1 MAVKKSANARK
12 TNTTAKKTP
21 AKKAAVKKTGAKK
34 APAKKAPAKKA
45 AEKKAP
51 AKKTAAKKETAKKAD
66 AKKPVAKKPAA
77 KKIPAKKTA
86 PKKSSK
92 FVSSPEQI
100 DVPYLESSASF
111 LSGND
116 CFYNRELSWLEFD
129 DRILN
134 EARDTKNPLLERLN
148 FLAITASN
156 LDEFYIVRV
165 ASLRDM
171 QSIDF
176 AERDI
181 AGFSI
186 DEQLERIDQKTRRTM
201 SLMYSTYTRSLVPS
215 LAQEKIFLRNYEELS
230 DQLKT
235 IADSYFKTVLYP
247 ILTPMAVDSS
257 RPFPL
262 IYNRML
268 NMCVML
274 ENEPKNVKLQ
284 ERATDGIS
292 NAKHTVNEDKYM
304 YATVQIP
311 TVVKR
316 LYQIPTDE
324 GDVFVPVEQIIRA
337 NTDMLFNG
345 QTVVATAFYR
355 VMRNA
360 DLDID
365 EDEAEDLLKEIEEQV
380 RRRRFGEI
388 IRLEVQDDIDS
399 DLLHYIVDELE
410 VDEADIFSVNGP
422 IDLTFLSK
430 LTSACKGKHP
440 NLCYKPHE
448 PAEAASFDGP
458 VSELDIFEQI
468 REKDRIVHHP
478 YETFEPVLEFV
489 KQAARDPNVL
499 AIKQTLYRVSDRSP
513 IIASLL
519 EAAQNG
525 KQVMVLVELKARFDE
540 ENNINWA
547 KKLENAGCH
556 VIYGLVGLKT
566 HSKITLVVRKEED
579 GIRRYLHLATGNYN
593 DVTAKIY
600 TDLGIFTASESFG
613 EDASEFFNMLSG
625 FSIPQAWRRL
635 IPAPLWMKD
644 YFVARIRRETENAKA
659 GKPARIIAKINSLVD
674 ETIIKALYTASNS
687 GVKIDLIVRGICCLR
702 AGIPGMSENI
712 TVRSITGRFLEHSR
726 IFYFYNEGHEDVYL
740 ASADWMP
747 RNLNRRVEL
756 LFPVEDPDCKARVME
771 VLEVQLKDT
780 VRANFLAP
788 DGTYHKLDLR
798 GKDKID
804 SQQMLIDLADAA
816 VAERHKAIDKH
827 EFIPE
832 ESPKE

>member
-1 MAVKKSANARK
+1 MAVKKGASARK
-12 TNTTAKKTP
+12 ANTSTKKQAT
-21 AKKAAVKKTGAKK
+21 V
-34 APAKKAPAKKA
+34 
-45 AEKKAP
+45 
-51 AKKTAAKKETAKKAD
+51 KKTAAKAT
-66 AKKPVAKKPAA
+66 AKKPAA
-77 KKIPAKKTA
+77 KKTTVKKTAVKKPAAKKVPAKKTA
-86 PKKSSK
+86 PKKSSR
-92 FVSSPEQI
+92 FVSSPEI
-100 DVPYLESSASF
+100 TDSSFMDSSASF
-111 LSGND
+111 LSGNA

-129 DRILN
+129 DRILS
-134 EARDTKNPLLERLN
+134 EARDSKNPLLERLN
-148 FLAITASN
+148 FLSITASN

-201 SLMYSTYTRSLVPS
+201 SLMYSTFGRTLVPS
-215 LAQEKIFLRNYEELS
+215 LAQEKIYLKNYEELN
-230 DQLKT
+230 DQLKA

-262 IYNRML
+262 IYNRSL

-274 ENEPKNVKLQ
+274 ENEPKMVKLQ
-284 ERATDGIS
+284 EKATDGIS
-292 NAKHTVNEDKYM
+292 NAKHTVNDEKYM

-316 LYQIPTDE
+316 LYQIPTED

-399 DLLHYIVDELE
+399 DLLKYIVNELE
-410 VDEADIFSVNGP
+410 VDEADIFTVNGP

-430 LTSACKGKHP
+430 LASACKAKHP
-440 NLCYKPHE
+440 ELCYKAHE

-468 REKDRIVHHP
+468 RVKDRIVHHP
-478 YETFEPVLEFV
+478 YETFEPVLEFI

-600 TDLGIFTASESFG
+600 TDLGLFTASESFG

-625 FSIPQAWRRL
+625 FSIPQSWRRL

-644 YFVARIRRETENAKA
+644 YFVSRIRREAENARN

-674 ETIIKALYTASNS
+674 ETVIKALYTASNA

-756 LFPVEDPDCKARVME
+756 LFPVEDPDCRARVME
-771 VLEVQLKDT
+771 VLEVELADT
-780 VRANFLAP
+780 VRAHFLQP
-788 DGTYHKLDLR
+788 DGSYRKLDLR
-798 GKDKID
+798 GKEKID
-804 SQQMLIDLADAA
+804 SQQKLIDLADAA
-816 VAERHKAIDKH
+816 IAERHKNIDKR

-832 ESPKE
+832 VSPRE

>member
-1 MAVKKSANARK
+1 MAVKKGASARK
-12 TNTTAKKTP
+12 TNTSTKKQTTAKKT
-21 AKKAAVKKTGAKK
+21 AS
-34 APAKKAPAKKA
+34 
-45 AEKKAP
+45 
-51 AKKTAAKKETAKKAD
+51 KTA
-66 AKKPVAKKPAA
+66 AKKPAA
-77 KKIPAKKTA
+77 KKTTVKKAAVKKPGAKKVPAKKTS
-86 PKKSSK
+86 PKKAAK
-92 FVSSPEQI
+92 FVSAPEVT
-100 DVPYLESSASF
+100 DSSFMESSASF
-111 LSGND
+111 LSGNA

-134 EARDTKNPLLERLN
+134 EARDSKNPLLERLN
-148 FLAITASN
+148 FLSITASN

-201 SLMYSTYTRSLVPS
+201 SLMYSTFGRSLVPS
-215 LAQEKIFLRNYEELS
+215 LAQEKIYLKNYEELS
-230 DQLKT
+230 DQLRA

-262 IYNRML
+262 IYNRSL

-274 ENEPKNVKLQ
+274 ENEPKMVKLQ
-284 ERATDGIS
+284 EKATDGIS
-292 NAKHTVNEDKYM
+292 NAKHTVNDEKYM

-316 LYQIPTDE
+316 LYQIPTED

-399 DLLHYIVDELE
+399 DLLKYIVDELE
-410 VDEADIFSVNGP
+410 VDEADIFTVNGP

-430 LTSACKGKHP
+430 LASACKAKHP
-440 NLCYKPHE
+440 ELCYKAHE

-468 REKDRIVHHP
+468 RAKDRIVHHP

-600 TDLGIFTASESFG
+600 TDLGLFTASESFG

-625 FSIPQAWRRL
+625 FSIPQSWRRL

-644 YFVARIRRETENAKA
+644 YFISRIRREAENARN

-674 ETIIKALYTASNS
+674 ETIIKALYTASNA

-726 IFYFYNEGHEDVYL
+726 IFYFYNEGYEDVYL

-756 LFPVEDPDCKARVME
+756 LFPVEDADCRARVME
-771 VLEVQLKDT
+771 VLEVELADT
-780 VRANFLAP
+780 VRAHFLQP
-788 DGTYHKLDLR
+788 DGSYRKLDLR
-798 GKDKID
+798 GKEKID
-804 SQQMLIDLADAA
+804 SQQKLIDLADSAI
-816 VAERHKAIDKH
+816 AERHKNIDKR

-832 ESPKE
+832 VNPRE

>member
-1 MAVKKSANARK
+1 MAVKKSASARK
-12 TNTTAKKTP
+12 SDTSTSKKTVVKKAP
-21 AKKAAVKKTGAKK
+21 AKKAASKKPA
-34 APAKKAPAKKA
+34 AKKAPAKKA
-45 AEKKAP
+45 A
-51 AKKTAAKKETAKKAD
+51 
-66 AKKPVAKKPAA
+66 VKKPAA
-77 KKIPAKKTA
+77 KKTAKKTA
-86 PKKSSK
+86 PKKAAS
-92 FVSSPEQI
+92 FVASPEI
-100 DVPYLESSASF
+100 VDANYSEASASF
-111 LSGND
+111 LSGNA

-129 DRILN
+129 DRILH
-134 EARDTKNPLLERLN
+134 EARDSKNPLLERLN
-148 FLAITASN
+148 FLSITASN

-215 LAQEKIFLRNYEELS
+215 LASEKIFLKNYDELS
-230 DQLKT
+230 DQLKA
-235 IADSYFKTVLYP
+235 IADSYFKAVLYP

-268 NMCVML
+268 NMCVRL
-274 ENEPKNVKLQ
+274 LNEPKKVKLQ
-284 ERATDGIS
+284 ERATFGLASDS
-292 NAKHTVNEDKYM
+292 KKKSVNEDKYM

-311 TVVKR
+311 TVVKS
-316 LYQIPTDE
+316 LYQIPTED

-337 NTDMLFNG
+337 NVDMLFDG

-365 EDEAEDLLKEIEEQV
+365 EDEAEDLLKEIEAQV

-430 LTSACKGKHP
+430 LTSACKAKHP
-440 NLCYKPHE
+440 ELCYKAHE

-478 YETFEPVLEFV
+478 YETFEPVLEFI

-600 TDLGIFTASESFG
+600 TDLGLFTAKESFG

-625 FSIPQAWRRL
+625 FSIPQSWRRL

-644 YFVARIRRETENAKA
+644 YFIARIRREADNARA

-674 ETIIKALYTASNS
+674 ETVIKALYTASNA

-726 IFYFYNEGHEDVYL
+726 IFYFYNEGHEDIYL

-756 LFPVEDPDCKARVME
+756 LFPIEDPDCRARVKE
-771 VLEVQLKDT
+771 VLDVELADT
-780 VRANFLAP
+780 IRAHFLSP
-788 DGTYHKLDLR
+788 DGSYHKLDLR
-798 GKDKID
+798 GKEKVD
-804 SQQMLIDLADAA
+804 SQQKLIDLADAA
-816 VAERHKAIDKH
+816 VAERHKSIDKH

>member
-1 MAVKKSANARK
+1 MAIKKSASARKGNTSAAKKSVVLGKAGTKKTTAKSAAKKAPVKKSAAS
-12 TNTTAKKTP
+12 
-21 AKKAAVKKTGAKK
+21 
-34 APAKKAPAKKA
+34 
-45 AEKKAP
+45 
-51 AKKTAAKKETAKKAD
+51 KKTAAAKKSVAS
-66 AKKPVAKKPAA
+66 KKPGE
-77 KKIPAKKTA
+77 
-86 PKKSSK
+86 KKSALKKAS
-92 FVSSPEQI
+92 FVSSPEI
-100 DVPYLESSASF
+100 VDGRMLESNSSF

-129 DRILN
+129 DRILH
-134 EARDTKNPLLERLN
+134 EARDVKNPLLERLN
-148 FLAITASN
+148 FLSITASN

-201 SLMYSTYTRSLVPS
+201 SLMYSTYGRSLVPS
-215 LAQEKIFLRNYEELS
+215 LAQEKIFLRNYDDLS
-230 DQLKT
+230 DQLKA

-284 ERATDGIS
+284 ERGTYGIS
-292 NAKHTVNEDKYM
+292 NAKKSVNEDKYI

-316 LYQIPTDE
+316 LYQIPTED
-324 GDVFVPVEQIIRA
+324 GDVFVPIEQIIRA
-337 NTDMLFNG
+337 NTNMLFDG
-345 QTVVATAFYR
+345 QKVVATAFYR

-365 EDEAEDLLKEIEEQV
+365 EDEAEDLLKEIETQV

-399 DLLHYIVDELE
+399 ELLRYIVSELQ

-430 LTSACKGKHP
+430 LASACKAKHP
-440 NLCYKPHE
+440 ELCYKAHE

-458 VSELDIFEQI
+458 VTELDIFEQI
-468 REKDRIVHHP
+468 RQKDRIVHHP

-600 TDLGIFTASESFG
+600 TDMGLFTANESFG

-625 FSIPQAWRRL
+625 FSIPQTWRRL

-644 YFVARIRRETENAKA
+644 YFITRIMREADNAKA

-674 ETIIKALYTASNS
+674 ETVIKALYTASNA
-687 GVKIDLIVRGICCLR
+687 GVQIDLIVRGICCLR

-726 IFYFYNEGHEDVYL
+726 IFYFYNEGHEDMYL

-756 LFPVEDPDCKARVME
+756 LFPIEDPDCRARVKE
-771 VLEVQLKDT
+771 VLDVELADT
-780 VRANFLAP
+780 VRASFLSA

-798 GKDKID
+798 GKEKLD
-804 SQQMLIDLADAA
+804 SQQKLIELADAA
-816 VAERHKAIDKH
+816 IAERHKSIDNH

-832 ESPKE
+832 ESPKD

>member
-1 MAVKKSANARK
+1 MAVKKGASARK
-12 TNTTAKKTP
+12 TNTSTKKQTTAKKT
-21 AKKAAVKKTGAKK
+21 AS
-34 APAKKAPAKKA
+34 
-45 AEKKAP
+45 
-51 AKKTAAKKETAKKAD
+51 KTA
-66 AKKPVAKKPAA
+66 AKKPAA
-77 KKIPAKKTA
+77 KKTTVKKAAVKKPGAKKVPAKKTS
-86 PKKSSK
+86 PKKAAK
-92 FVSSPEQI
+92 FVSAPEVT
-100 DVPYLESSASF
+100 DSSFMESGASF
-111 LSGND
+111 LSGNA

-134 EARDTKNPLLERLN
+134 EARDSKNPLLERLN
-148 FLAITASN
+148 FLSITASN

-201 SLMYSTYTRSLVPS
+201 SLMYSTFGRSLVPS
-215 LAQEKIFLRNYEELS
+215 LAQEKIYLKNYEELS
-230 DQLKT
+230 DQLRA

-262 IYNRML
+262 IYNRSL

-274 ENEPKNVKLQ
+274 ENEPKMVKLQ
-284 ERATDGIS
+284 EKATDGIS
-292 NAKHTVNEDKYM
+292 NAKHTVNDEKYM

-316 LYQIPTDE
+316 LYQIPTED

-399 DLLHYIVDELE
+399 DLLKYIVDELE
-410 VDEADIFSVNGP
+410 VDEADIFTVNGP

-430 LTSACKGKHP
+430 LASACKAKHP
-440 NLCYKPHE
+440 ELCYKAHE

-468 REKDRIVHHP
+468 RAKDRIVHHP

-600 TDLGIFTASESFG
+600 TDLGLFTASESFG

-625 FSIPQAWRRL
+625 FSIPQSWRRL

-644 YFVARIRRETENAKA
+644 YFISRIRREAENARN

-674 ETIIKALYTASNS
+674 ETVIKALYTASNA

-726 IFYFYNEGHEDVYL
+726 IFYFYNEGYEDVYL

-756 LFPVEDPDCKARVME
+756 LFPVEDADCRARVME
-771 VLEVQLKDT
+771 VLEVELADT
-780 VRANFLAP
+780 VRAHFLQP
-788 DGTYHKLDLR
+788 DGSYRKLDLR
-798 GKDKID
+798 GKEKVD
-804 SQQMLIDLADAA
+804 SQQKLIDLADSAI
-816 VAERHKAIDKH
+816 AERHKNIDKR

-832 ESPKE
+832 VNPRE

>member
-1 MAVKKSANARK
+1 MAVKKNAAARK
-12 TNTTAKKTP
+12 ANTSAGKKT
-21 AKKAAVKKTGAKK
+21 AAKK
-34 APAKKAPAKKA
+34 APAKKAVVKKA
-45 AEKKAP
+45 E
-51 AKKTAAKKETAKKAD
+51 
-66 AKKPVAKKPAA
+66 AKKPVAKKPA
-77 KKIPAKKTA
+77 KKAA
-86 PKKSSK
+86 PKKAAS
-92 FVSSPEQI
+92 FVSSPEI
-100 DVPYLESSASF
+100 VDPNYSEASASF
-111 LSGND
+111 LSGNA

-129 DRILN
+129 DRILH
-134 EARDTKNPLLERLN
+134 ESRDSKNPLLERLN
-148 FLAITASN
+148 FLSITASN

-201 SLMYSTYTRSLVPS
+201 SLMYSTYNRSLVPS
-215 LAQEKIFLRNYEELS
+215 LAQEKIYLKNYDELT
-230 DQLKT
+230 DQLKA
-235 IADSYFKTVLYP
+235 IADSYFKAVLYP

-268 NMCVML
+268 NMCVRL
-274 ENEPKNVKLQ
+274 VNEPNQLKLQ
-284 ERATDGIS
+284 ESANYGIS
-292 NAKHTVNEDKYM
+292 NAKKTVNEDKYM

-316 LYQIPTDE
+316 LYQIPTED

-337 NTDMLFNG
+337 NVDMLFDG

-365 EDEAEDLLKEIEEQV
+365 EDEAEDLLKEIEAQV

-399 DLLHYIVDELE
+399 DLLHYIVNELE

-430 LTSACKGKHP
+430 LTSACKAKHP
-440 NLCYKPHE
+440 ELCYKAHE

-600 TDLGIFTASESFG
+600 TDLGLFTAKESFG

-625 FSIPQAWRRL
+625 FSIPQSWRRL

-644 YFVARIRRETENAKA
+644 YFIARIRREADNARA

-674 ETIIKALYTASNS
+674 EPVIKALYTASNA

-726 IFYFYNEGHEDVYL
+726 IFYFYNEGYEDIYL

-756 LFPVEDPDCKARVME
+756 LFPIEDPDCRARVKE
-771 VLEVQLKDT
+771 VLDVELADT
-780 VRANFLAP
+780 VRAHFLSP
-788 DGTYHKLDLR
+788 DGSYHKLDLR
-798 GKDKID
+798 GKEKVD
-804 SQQMLIDLADAA
+804 SQQKLIDLADAA
-816 VAERHKAIDKH
+816 VAERHKSIDKH

>member
-1 MAVKKSANARK
+1 MAVKKNASARK
-12 TNTTAKKTP
+12 TDTSAV
-21 AKKAAVKKTGAKK
+21 KKAAAKK
-34 APAKKAPAKKA
+34 APAKKAPAKKPA
-45 AEKKAP
+45 AKKAP
-51 AKKTAAKKETAKKAD
+51 AKKAD
-66 AKKPVAKKPAA
+66 AKKPAVKKAAVKKPAA
-77 KKIPAKKTA
+77 KKTAKKAT
-86 PKKSSK
+86 PKKPAS
-92 FVSSPEQI
+92 FVSSPEII
-100 DVPYLESSASF
+100 DANYSESSASF
-111 LSGND
+111 LSGNA

-129 DRILN
+129 DRILH

-148 FLAITASN
+148 FLSITASN

-215 LAQEKIFLRNYEELS
+215 LASEKIFLKNYDELS
-230 DQLKT
+230 DQLKA
-235 IADSYFKTVLYP
+235 IADSYFKAVLYP

-268 NMCVML
+268 NMCVRL
-274 ENEPKNVKLQ
+274 LNEPKKVKLQ
-284 ERATDGIS
+284 ERATFGLASDS
-292 NAKHTVNEDKYM
+292 KKKSVNEDKYM

-316 LYQIPTDE
+316 LYQIPTED

-337 NTDMLFNG
+337 NVDMLFDG

-365 EDEAEDLLKEIEEQV
+365 EDEAEDLLKEIEAQV

-430 LTSACKGKHP
+430 LTSACKAKHP
-440 NLCYKPHE
+440 ELCYKPHE

-600 TDLGIFTASESFG
+600 TDLGLFTAKESFG

-625 FSIPQAWRRL
+625 FSIPQTWRRL

-644 YFVARIRRETENAKA
+644 YFIARIRREADNARA

-674 ETIIKALYTASNS
+674 EPVIKALYTASNA

-726 IFYFYNEGHEDVYL
+726 IFYFYNEGHEDIYL

-756 LFPVEDPDCKARVME
+756 LFPIEDPDCRARVKE
-771 VLEVQLKDT
+771 VLDVELADT
-780 VRANFLAP
+780 VRASFLSA

-798 GKDKID
+798 GKEKID
-804 SQQMLIDLADAA
+804 SQQKLIELADAA
-816 VAERHKAIDKH
+816 VAERHKSIDKH

-832 ESPKE
+832 ESPRA

>member
-1 MAVKKSANARK
+1 MAVKKGASARK
-12 TNTTAKKTP
+12 TNTSTKKQTTAKKT
-21 AKKAAVKKTGAKK
+21 AS
-34 APAKKAPAKKA
+34 
-45 AEKKAP
+45 
-51 AKKTAAKKETAKKAD
+51 KTA
-66 AKKPVAKKPAA
+66 AKKPAA
-77 KKIPAKKTA
+77 KKTTVKKAAVKKPGAKKVPAKKTS
-86 PKKSSK
+86 PKKAAA
-92 FVSSPEQI
+92 FVSAPEVT
-100 DVPYLESSASF
+100 DSSFMESSASF
-111 LSGND
+111 LSGNA

-134 EARDTKNPLLERLN
+134 EARDSKNPLLERLN
-148 FLAITASN
+148 FLSITASN

-201 SLMYSTYTRSLVPS
+201 SLMYSTFGRSLVPS
-215 LAQEKIFLRNYEELS
+215 LAQEKIYLKNYVELS
-230 DQLKT
+230 DQLRA
-235 IADSYFKTVLYP
+235 IADSYFMTVLYP

-262 IYNRML
+262 IYNRSL

-274 ENEPKNVKLQ
+274 ENEPKMVKLQ
-284 ERATDGIS
+284 EKATDGIS
-292 NAKHTVNEDKYM
+292 NAKHTVNDEKYM

-316 LYQIPTDE
+316 LYQIPTED

-399 DLLHYIVDELE
+399 DLLKYIVDELE
-410 VDEADIFSVNGP
+410 VDEADIFTVNGP

-430 LTSACKGKHP
+430 LASACKAKHP
-440 NLCYKPHE
+440 ELCYKAHE

-468 REKDRIVHHP
+468 RAKDRIVHHP

-600 TDLGIFTASESFG
+600 TDLGLFTASESFG

-625 FSIPQAWRRL
+625 FSIPQSWRRL

-644 YFVARIRRETENAKA
+644 YFISRIRREAENARN

-674 ETIIKALYTASNS
+674 ETIIKALYTASNA

-756 LFPVEDPDCKARVME
+756 LFPVEDADCRARVME
-771 VLEVQLKDT
+771 VLEVELADT
-780 VRANFLAP
+780 VRAHFLQP
-788 DGTYHKLDLR
+788 DGSYRKLDLR
-798 GKDKID
+798 GKEKID
-804 SQQMLIDLADAA
+804 SQQKLIDLADSAI
-816 VAERHKAIDKH
+816 AERHKNIDKR

-832 ESPKE
+832 VNPRE

>member
-1 MAVKKSANARK
+1 MAVKKNAAARK
-12 TNTTAKKTP
+12 VNTSAGKKT
-21 AKKAAVKKTGAKK
+21 A
-34 APAKKAPAKKA
+34 AKKAPAKKA
-45 AEKKAP
+45 A
-51 AKKTAAKKETAKKAD
+51 
-66 AKKPVAKKPAA
+66 AKKPAA
-77 KKIPAKKTA
+77 KKAPAKKAVAKKAEAKKPAAKKPAKKAA
-86 PKKSSK
+86 PKKAAS
-92 FVSSPEQI
+92 FVSSPEVV
-100 DVPYLESSASF
+100 DPNYSEASASF
-111 LSGND
+111 LSGNA

-129 DRILN
+129 DRILH
-134 EARDTKNPLLERLN
+134 ESRDSKNPLLERLN
-148 FLAITASN
+148 FLSITASN

-201 SLMYSTYTRSLVPS
+201 SLMYSTYNRSLVPS
-215 LAQEKIFLRNYEELS
+215 LAQEKIYLKNYDELT
-230 DQLKT
+230 DQLKA
-235 IADSYFKTVLYP
+235 IADSYFKAVLYP

-268 NMCVML
+268 NMCVRL
-274 ENEPKNVKLQ
+274 VNEPNQLKLQ
-284 ERATDGIS
+284 ESANYGIS
-292 NAKHTVNEDKYM
+292 NAKKTVNEDKYM

-316 LYQIPTDE
+316 LYQIPTED

-337 NTDMLFNG
+337 NVDMLFDG

-365 EDEAEDLLKEIEEQV
+365 EDEAEDLLKEIEAQV

-399 DLLHYIVDELE
+399 DLLHYIVNELE

-430 LTSACKGKHP
+430 LTSACKAKHP
-440 NLCYKPHE
+440 ELCYKAHE

-600 TDLGIFTASESFG
+600 TDLGLFTAKESFG

-625 FSIPQAWRRL
+625 FSIPQSWRRL

-644 YFVARIRRETENAKA
+644 YFIARIRREADNARA

-674 ETIIKALYTASNS
+674 EPVIKALYTASNA

-726 IFYFYNEGHEDVYL
+726 IFYFYNEGHEDIYL

-756 LFPVEDPDCKARVME
+756 LFPIEDPDCRARVKE
-771 VLEVQLKDT
+771 VLDVELADT
-780 VRANFLAP
+780 VRAHFLSP
-788 DGTYHKLDLR
+788 DGSYHKLDLR
-798 GKDKID
+798 GKEKVD
-804 SQQMLIDLADAA
+804 SQQKLIDLADAA
-816 VAERHKAIDKH
+816 VAERHKSIDKH

>member
-1 MAVKKSANARK
+1 MAVKKNASARK
-12 TNTTAKKTP
+12 TDTSAG
-21 AKKAAVKKTGAKK
+21 KKAAVKKAPAKK
-34 APAKKAPAKKA
+34 ASSKKPAVKKAPAKKA
-45 AEKKAP
+45 AANKPAVKKTPKKA
-51 AKKTAAKKETAKKAD
+51 
-66 AKKPVAKKPAA
+66 
-77 KKIPAKKTA
+77 A
-86 PKKSSK
+86 PKKVAPKKVAPKKAAS
-92 FVSSPEQI
+92 FVSTPEVF
-100 DVPYLESSASF
+100 DAGYSESSASF
-111 LSGND
+111 LSGNA

-129 DRILN
+129 DRILH

-148 FLAITASN
+148 FLSITASN

-215 LAQEKIFLRNYEELS
+215 LASEKIFLKNYDELS
-230 DQLKT
+230 DQLKA
-235 IADSYFKTVLYP
+235 IADSYFKAVLYP

-268 NMCVML
+268 NMCVRL
-274 ENEPKNVKLQ
+274 LNEPKKVKLQ
-284 ERATDGIS
+284 ERATFGLASDS
-292 NAKHTVNEDKYM
+292 KKKSVNEDKYM

-316 LYQIPTDE
+316 LYQIPTED

-337 NTDMLFNG
+337 NVDMLFDG

-365 EDEAEDLLKEIEEQV
+365 EDEAEDLLKEIEAQV

-430 LTSACKGKHP
+430 LTSACKAKHP
-440 NLCYKPHE
+440 ELCYKPHE

-600 TDLGIFTASESFG
+600 TDLGLFTAKESFG

-625 FSIPQAWRRL
+625 FSIPQSWRRL

-644 YFVARIRRETENAKA
+644 YFIARIRREADNARA

-674 ETIIKALYTASNS
+674 EPIIKALYTASNA

-726 IFYFYNEGHEDVYL
+726 IFYFYNEGHEDIYL

-756 LFPVEDPDCKARVME
+756 LFPIEDPDCRARVKE
-771 VLEVQLKDT
+771 VLDVELADT
-780 VRANFLAP
+780 VRASFLSA

-798 GKDKID
+798 GKEKID
-804 SQQMLIDLADAA
+804 SQQRLIELADAA
-816 VAERHKAIDKH
+816 VAERHKSIDKH

-832 ESPKE
+832 ESPKT

>member
-1 MAVKKSANARK
+1 MAVKKSASARK
-12 TNTTAKKTP
+12 SNTSAGKKQTTAKRTQ
-21 AKKAAVKKTGAKK
+21 AKKSAVKKPAAKK
-34 APAKKAPAKKA
+34 APAKKTETKKVQAKKA
-45 AEKKAP
+45 
-51 AKKTAAKKETAKKAD
+51 
-66 AKKPVAKKPAA
+66 VAKKPEA
-77 KKIPAKKTA
+77 KKEVKKKA
-86 PKKSSK
+86 PS
-92 FVSSPEQI
+92 FVASPDI
-100 DVPYLESSASF
+100 KDKAFLESTASF
-111 LSGND
+111 LSGNA

-129 DRILN
+129 DRILH
-134 EARDTKNPLLERLN
+134 EARDQKNPLLERLN

-201 SLMYSTYTRSLVPS
+201 SLMYSTYGRSLVPS
-215 LAQEKIFLRNYEELS
+215 LAAEKIFLKNYDELS
-230 DQLKT
+230 DQLKK

-268 NMCVML
+268 NMCVRL
-274 ENEPKNVKLQ
+274 VNEPNQLKLQ
-284 ERATDGIS
+284 ESANYGIS
-292 NAKHTVNEDKYM
+292 NAKKSVNEDKYM

-316 LYQIPTDE
+316 LYQIPTED
-324 GDVFVPVEQIIRA
+324 GDVFIPVEQIIRA
-337 NTDMLFNG
+337 NVGMLFDG
-345 QTVVATAFYR
+345 QAVEATAFYR

-365 EDEAEDLLKEIEEQV
+365 EDEAEDLLKEIETQV

-399 DLLHYIVDELE
+399 DLLRYIVDELE

-430 LTSACKGKHP
+430 LTSACKAKHP
-440 NLCYKPHE
+440 ELCYKAHE

-468 REKDRIVHHP
+468 RAKDRIVHHP

-600 TDLGIFTASESFG
+600 TDLGLFTANESFG

-625 FSIPQAWRRL
+625 FSIPQSWRRL

-644 YFVARIRRETENAKA
+644 YFIARIRREADNARA

-674 ETIIKALYTASNS
+674 ETVIKALYTASNA

-702 AGIPGMSENI
+702 AGVPGMSENI

-726 IFYFYNEGHEDVYL
+726 IFYFYNEGHEDIYL

-756 LFPVEDPDCKARVME
+756 LFPIEDPDCRARVKE
-771 VLEVQLKDT
+771 VLDVELADT
-780 VRANFLAP
+780 VRAHFLSP

-798 GKDKID
+798 GKEKVD
-804 SQQMLIDLADAA
+804 SQQKLIDLADAA
-816 VAERHKAIDKH
+816 VAERHKSIDKH

-832 ESPKE
+832 ESPRE

>member
-1 MAVKKSANARK
+1 MAQ
-12 TNTTAKKTP
+12 T
-21 AKKAAVKKTGAKK
+21 
-34 APAKKAPAKKA
+34 
-45 AEKKAP
+45 
-51 AKKTAAKKETAKKAD
+51 
-66 AKKPVAKKPAA
+66 
-77 KKIPAKKTA
+77 
-86 PKKSSK
+86 KKSS
-92 FVSSPEQI
+92 VSKSKENKTDKYASP
-100 DVPYLESSASF
+100 
-111 LSGND
+111 LSRNSK
-116 CFYNRELSWLEFD
+116 FYNRELSWLEFD
-129 DRILN
+129 DRILH

-148 FLAITASN
+148 FLSITASN

-171 QSIDF
+171 KSIGLEDK
-176 AERDI
+176 DI
-181 AGFSI
+181 AGFTTS
-186 DEQLERIDQKTRRTM
+186 EQLESIDAKTRRTM
-201 SLMYSTYTRSLVPS
+201 ALMYTTFGRSLVPALEQEHIYFMNYDELTNKQKK
-215 LAQEKIFLRNYEELS
+215 LANE
-230 DQLKT
+230 
-235 IADSYFKTVLYP
+235 YFKAVLYP
-247 ILTPMAVDSS
+247 IVTPLAIDAS

-268 NMCVML
+268 NMMVML
-274 ENEPKNVKLQ
+274 ENDPSEVKLQ
-284 ERATDGIS
+284 DKANDGIR
-292 NAKHTVNEDKYM
+292 NASKNEEIDQYK
-304 YATVQIP
+304 YATIQIP
-311 TVVKR
+311 TVVPR
-316 LYQIPTDE
+316 LYHIVADD
-324 GDVFVPVEQIIRA
+324 GDYFVPIEQIIRA
-337 NTDMLFNG
+337 NTSELFSG
-345 QTVVATAFYR
+345 QKVVASGFYR

-380 RRRRFGEI
+380 RKRRFGEI
-388 IRLEVQDDIDS
+388 IRLEVQDDMEPELLEFIIEELAIDKN
-399 DLLHYIVDELE
+399 
-410 VDEADIFSVNGP
+410 DIFSVNGP

-430 LTSACKGKHP
+430 LESACKAKHP
-440 NLCYKPHE
+440 QLCYPEHE

-458 VSELDIFEQI
+458 VSQLDIFQQI

-499 AIKQTLYRVSDRSP
+499 AIKQTLYRVSSRSP
-513 IIASLL
+513 IIAALL

-600 TDLGIFTASESFG
+600 TDIGLFTAAESYG

-625 FSIPQAWRRL
+625 FSIPQSWRRL

-644 YFVARIRRETENAKA
+644 YFVSKIRREAENARE
-659 GKPARIIAKINSLVD
+659 GKQARIIAKVNSLVD
-674 ETIIKALYTASNS
+674 GVIINELYNASAA
-687 GVKIDLIVRGICCLR
+687 GVEIDLIVRGICCLR
-702 AGIPGMSENI
+702 AGIPGLSENI

-726 IFYFYNEGHEDVYL
+726 IFYFYNEGHDDLYL

-756 LFPVEDPDCKARVME
+756 LFPIEDPDCRARVKE
-771 VLEVQLKDT
+771 VLDVELADT
-780 VRANFLAP
+780 VRASILSP

-798 GKDKID
+798 GKNKLD
-804 SQQMLIDLADAA
+804 SQQRLLELADEA
-816 VAERHKAIDKH
+816 VAERHQLVNNQ
-827 EFIPE
+827 EFIHREKPE
-832 ESPKE
+832 

>member
-1 MAVKKSANARK
+1 MAVKKSAGARK
-12 TNTTAKKTP
+12 SNTSGAKKVSESKKSAAAKKTAVAKKPAAKASAKKTP
-21 AKKAAVKKTGAKK
+21 AKKSVEDKS
-34 APAKKAPAKKA
+34 
-45 AEKKAP
+45 
-51 AKKTAAKKETAKKAD
+51 AAKKSTVKKSTA
-66 AKKPVAKKPAA
+66 
-77 KKIPAKKTA
+77 
-86 PKKSSK
+86 KKSSK
-92 FVSSPEQI
+92 FVSSPDII
-100 DVPYLESSASF
+100 DAPYLESSASF
-111 LSGND
+111 LSGNAK
-116 CFYNRELSWLEFD
+116 FYNRELSWLEFD

-156 LDEFYIVRV
+156 MDEFYIVRV

-176 AERDI
+176 QERDI
-181 AGFSI
+181 AGFTI
-186 DEQLERIDQKTRRTM
+186 DEQLERIDQKTRKTM

-215 LAQEKIFLRNYEELS
+215 LAQEKIFLKNYDELS
-230 DQLKT
+230 DQVKV

-274 ENEPKNVKLQ
+274 EYDPKNAKLQ
-284 ERATDGIS
+284 EKGTDGIS

-345 QTVVATAFYR
+345 QKVVATAFYR

-399 DLLHYIVDELE
+399 DLLKYIVDELE

-440 NLCYKPHE
+440 ELCYKAHE

-600 TDLGIFTASESFG
+600 TDLGLFTASESFG

-625 FSIPQAWRRL
+625 FSIPQSWRRL

-644 YFVARIRRETENAKA
+644 YFVARIRREADNAKS

-674 ETIIKALYTASNS
+674 ETVIKALYEASNA

-756 LFPVEDPDCKARVME
+756 LFPIEDPDCRARVME
-771 VLEVQLKDT
+771 VLEVELADT
-780 VRANFLAP
+780 VRAHFLAP
-788 DGTYHKLDLR
+788 DGSYHKLDLR
-798 GKDKID
+798 GKEKLD
-804 SQQMLIDLADAA
+804 SQQKLIDLADAA

>member
-1 MAVKKSANARK
+1 MAVKKNASGRKAN
-12 TNTTAKKTP
+12 TSENKKQG
-21 AKKAAVKKTGAKK
+21 AVKKTS
-34 APAKKAPAKKA
+34 
-45 AEKKAP
+45 
-51 AKKTAAKKETAKKAD
+51 
-66 AKKPVAKKPAA
+66 KKPAA
-77 KKIPAKKTA
+77 KKASAKAPAAKKAAVTKEEIKKPAKKA
-86 PKKSSK
+86 PKKAAS
-92 FVSSPEQI
+92 FVASPEVANV
-100 DVPYLESSASF
+100 DYSESSASF
-111 LSGND
+111 LSGNA

-129 DRILN
+129 DRILH
-134 EARDTKNPLLERLN
+134 EARDSKNPLLERLN
-148 FLAITASN
+148 FLSITASN

-176 AERDI
+176 AGRDS

-201 SLMYSTYTRSLVPS
+201 SLMYSTYNRSLVPS
-215 LAQEKIFLRNYEELS
+215 LAQEKIFLRNYDELS
-230 DQLKT
+230 DQLKA
-235 IADSYFKTVLYP
+235 IADSYFKAVLYP
-247 ILTPMAVDSS
+247 IITPMAVDSS

-274 ENEPKNVKLQ
+274 ENEPKKIKLQ

-292 NAKHTVNEDKYM
+292 NAKRTVNEEKYM

-316 LYQIPTDE
+316 LYQIPTEE

-337 NTDMLFNG
+337 NVDMLFNG

-365 EDEAEDLLKEIEEQV
+365 EDEAEDLLKEIEAQV

-388 IRLEVQDDIDS
+388 IRLEVQDDIES
-399 DLLHYIVDELE
+399 DLLHYIVNELE

-430 LTSACKGKHP
+430 LTSACKAKHP
-440 NLCYKPHE
+440 ELCYKAHE

-458 VSELDIFEQI
+458 VCDLDIFEQI

-600 TDLGIFTASESFG
+600 TDLGLFTANESFG

-625 FSIPQAWRRL
+625 FSIPQSWRRL

-644 YFVARIRRETENAKA
+644 YFIARIRREAENARA

-674 ETIIKALYTASNS
+674 ETVIKALYTASNA

-726 IFYFYNEGHEDVYL
+726 IFYFYNEGHEDIYL

-756 LFPVEDPDCKARVME
+756 LFPIEDPDCRARVKE
-771 VLEVQLKDT
+771 VLDVELADT
-780 VRANFLAP
+780 VRAHFLSP
-788 DGTYHKLDLR
+788 DGSYHKLDLR
-798 GKDKID
+798 GKEKVD
-804 SQQMLIDLADAA
+804 SQQKLIDLADLA
-816 VAERHKAIDKH
+816 VAERHKSIDKR

-832 ESPKE
+832 ESPRE

>member
-1 MAVKKSANARK
+1 MAVKKGASVRKANTSTK
-12 TNTTAKKTP
+12 KQTTTKKTTAKTS
-21 AKKAAVKKTGAKK
+21 VKKTA
-34 APAKKAPAKKA
+34 
-45 AEKKAP
+45 
-51 AKKTAAKKETAKKAD
+51 AKKTAAKKTTAKKASVKKPSAKKAAASKTT
-66 AKKPVAKKPAA
+66 AKKPVAKKVPE
-77 KKIPAKKTA
+77 KKTA
-86 PKKSSK
+86 PKKTSK
-92 FVSSPEQI
+92 FVSSPEI
-100 DVPYLESSASF
+100 TDASYVESGASF
-111 LSGND
+111 LSGNA

-134 EARDTKNPLLERLN
+134 EARDSKNPLLERLN
-148 FLAITASN
+148 FLSITASN

-186 DEQLERIDQKTRRTM
+186 DEQLERIDQKTRRMM
-201 SLMYSTYTRSLVPS
+201 SLMYSTFGRSLVPS
-215 LAQEKIFLRNYEELS
+215 LAQEKIYLKNYEELS
-230 DQLKT
+230 DQLRA

-262 IYNRML
+262 IYNRSL

-274 ENEPKNVKLQ
+274 ENEPKMVKLQ
-284 ERATDGIS
+284 EKATDGIS
-292 NAKHTVNEDKYM
+292 NAKHTVNDEKYM

-316 LYQIPTDE
+316 LYQIPTEE

-399 DLLHYIVDELE
+399 DLLKYIVDELK
-410 VDEADIFSVNGP
+410 VDEADIFTVNGP

-430 LTSACKGKHP
+430 LASACKAKHP
-440 NLCYKPHE
+440 ELCYKAHE

-468 REKDRIVHHP
+468 RAKDRIVHHP

-600 TDLGIFTASESFG
+600 TDLGLFTASESFG

-625 FSIPQAWRRL
+625 FSIPQSWRRL
-635 IPAPLWMKD
+635 VPAPLWMKD
-644 YFVARIRRETENAKA
+644 YFVSRIRREAENARN

-674 ETIIKALYTASNS
+674 ETIIKVLYTASNA

-756 LFPVEDPDCKARVME
+756 LFPVEDPDCRARVME
-771 VLEVQLKDT
+771 VLEVELADT
-780 VRANFLAP
+780 VRANFLQP
-788 DGTYHKLDLR
+788 DGSYKKLDLR
-798 GKDKID
+798 GKEKID
-804 SQQMLIDLADAA
+804 SQQKLIELADAA
-816 VAERHKAIDKH
+816 IAERHKNIDKR

-832 ESPKE
+832 ESPKD

>member
-1 MAVKKSANARK
+1 MAVKKNASARK
-12 TNTTAKKTP
+12 TDTSAG
-21 AKKAAVKKTGAKK
+21 KKAAVKKAPAKK
-34 APAKKAPAKKA
+34 ASSKKPAVKKAPAKKA
-45 AEKKAP
+45 AAN
-51 AKKTAAKKETAKKAD
+51 
-66 AKKPVAKKPAA
+66 KPAA
-77 KKIPAKKTA
+77 KKA
-86 PKKSSK
+86 PKKAAPKKAAPKKAAS
-92 FVSSPEQI
+92 FVSTPEVF
-100 DVPYLESSASF
+100 DAGYSESSASF
-111 LSGND
+111 LSGNA

-129 DRILN
+129 DRILH

-148 FLAITASN
+148 FLSITASN

-215 LAQEKIFLRNYEELS
+215 LASEKIFLRNYDELS
-230 DQLKT
+230 DQLKA
-235 IADSYFKTVLYP
+235 IADSYFKAVLYP

-268 NMCVML
+268 NMCVRL
-274 ENEPKNVKLQ
+274 LNEPKKVKLQ
-284 ERATDGIS
+284 ERATFGLASDS
-292 NAKHTVNEDKYM
+292 KKKSVNEDKYM

-316 LYQIPTDE
+316 LYQIPTED

-337 NTDMLFNG
+337 NVDMLFDG

-365 EDEAEDLLKEIEEQV
+365 EDEAEDLLKEIEAQV

-430 LTSACKGKHP
+430 LTSACKAKHP
-440 NLCYKPHE
+440 ELCYKPHE

-600 TDLGIFTASESFG
+600 TDLGLFTAKESFG

-625 FSIPQAWRRL
+625 FSIPQSWRRL

-644 YFVARIRRETENAKA
+644 YFIARIRREADNARA

-674 ETIIKALYTASNS
+674 EPIIKALYTASNA

-726 IFYFYNEGHEDVYL
+726 IFYFYNEGHEDIYL

-756 LFPVEDPDCKARVME
+756 LFPIEDPDCRARVKE
-771 VLEVQLKDT
+771 VLDVELADT
-780 VRANFLAP
+780 VRASFLSA

-798 GKDKID
+798 GKEKID
-804 SQQMLIDLADAA
+804 SQQRLIELADAA
-816 VAERHKAIDKH
+816 VAERHKSIDKH

-832 ESPKE
+832 ESPKT

>member
-1 MAVKKSANARK
+1 MAAKKNASARK
-12 TNTTAKKTP
+12 TDKTTVKAEVKKASAKKTSS
-21 AKKAAVKKTGAKK
+21 KKS
-34 APAKKAPAKKA
+34 
-45 AEKKAP
+45 P
-51 AKKTAAKKETAKKAD
+51 AKKTTSKNETVKKTVAKKATSKLSKTSKPS
-66 AKKPVAKKPAA
+66 AKVSSSG
-77 KKIPAKKTA
+77 
-86 PKKSSK
+86 KKSSK
-92 FVSSPEQI
+92 ISKTKKSQ
-100 DVPYLESSASF
+100 VPQESAVSF

-116 CFYNRELSWLEFD
+116 YFYNRELSWLGFE

-171 QSIDF
+171 LSIDF

-186 DEQLERIDQKTRRTM
+186 NEQLVRIDQKTRKTM
-201 SLMYSTYTRSLVPS
+201 ALMYSTYGRSLVPT
-215 LAQEKIFLRNYEELS
+215 LAQEKIFLRNYDELTE
-230 DQLKT
+230 QQKN
-235 IADSYFKTVLYP
+235 IADTYFKNVLYP
-247 ILTPMAVDSS
+247 IVTPMAVDSS

-268 NMCVML
+268 NMCVRL
-274 ENEPKNVKLQ
+274 ENNPNMLKLQ
-284 ERATDGIS
+284 ESANSGIS
-292 NAKHTVNEDKYM
+292 NAKKAVNEDEFR

-316 LYQIPTDE
+316 LYQIPTED

-337 NTDMLFNG
+337 NVDMLFDG
-345 QTVVATAFYR
+345 QKVVATAFYR

-365 EDEAEDLLKEIEEQV
+365 EDEAEDLLKEIEAQV

-388 IRLEVQDDIDS
+388 IRLEIQDDIDA
-399 DLLHYIVDELE
+399 DLKNYIVDELE
-410 VDEADIFSVNGP
+410 VDEKDIFSVNGP

-430 LTSACKGKHP
+430 LTSACKAKHP
-440 NLCYKPHE
+440 ELCFKAHE
-448 PAEAASFDGP
+448 PAESASFDGP

-499 AIKQTLYRVSDRSP
+499 AIKQTLYRVSERSP

-566 HSKITLVVRKEED
+566 HSKITLVVRSEED

-600 TDLGIFTASESFG
+600 TDIGLFTANESFG

-625 FSIPQAWRRL
+625 FSIPQSWRRL

-644 YFVARIRRETENAKA
+644 YFVARIGREAENAKA

-674 ETIIKALYTASNS
+674 ETVIKALYNASNA

-702 AGIPGMSENI
+702 AGVPGMSENI
-712 TVRSITGRFLEHSR
+712 SVRSITGRFLEHSR
-726 IFYFYNEGHEDVYL
+726 IFYFYNEGHEDIYL

-756 LFPVEDPDCKARVME
+756 LFPVEDPDCRARVKE
-771 VLEVQLKDT
+771 VLEVELADT
-780 VRANFLAP
+780 IRAHIMEP
-788 DGTYHKLDLR
+788 DGSYVKPDLR
-798 GKDKID
+798 GKEKLD
-804 SQQMLIDLADAA
+804 SQQRFIELADSAI
-816 VAERHKAIDKH
+816 AERHISVDNR

-832 ESPKE
+832 ESPKIGKT

>member
-1 MAVKKSANARK
+1 MAVKKNASARK
-12 TNTTAKKTP
+12 TDTSAV
-21 AKKAAVKKTGAKK
+21 KKAAAKK
-34 APAKKAPAKKA
+34 APAKKAPAKKPA
-45 AEKKAP
+45 AKKAP
-51 AKKTAAKKETAKKAD
+51 AKKAD
-66 AKKPVAKKPAA
+66 AKKPAVKKAAVKKPAA
-77 KKIPAKKTA
+77 KKTAKKAT
-86 PKKSSK
+86 PKKPAS
-92 FVSSPEQI
+92 FVSSPEII
-100 DVPYLESSASF
+100 DANYSESSASF
-111 LSGND
+111 LSGNA

-129 DRILN
+129 DRILH

-148 FLAITASN
+148 FLSITASN

-215 LAQEKIFLRNYEELS
+215 LASEKIFLKNYDELS
-230 DQLKT
+230 DQLKA
-235 IADSYFKTVLYP
+235 IADSYFKAVLYP

-268 NMCVML
+268 NMCVRL
-274 ENEPKNVKLQ
+274 LNEPKKVKLQ
-284 ERATDGIS
+284 ERATFGLASDS
-292 NAKHTVNEDKYM
+292 KKKSVNEDKYM

-316 LYQIPTDE
+316 LYQIPTED

-337 NTDMLFNG
+337 NVDMLFDG

-365 EDEAEDLLKEIEEQV
+365 EDEAEDLLKEIEAQV

-430 LTSACKGKHP
+430 LTSACKAKHP
-440 NLCYKPHE
+440 ELCYKPHE

-600 TDLGIFTASESFG
+600 TDLGLFTAKESFG

-625 FSIPQAWRRL
+625 FSIPQTWRRL

-644 YFVARIRRETENAKA
+644 YFIARIRREADNARA

-674 ETIIKALYTASNS
+674 EPVIKALYTASNA

-726 IFYFYNEGHEDVYL
+726 IFYFYNEGHEDIYL

-756 LFPVEDPDCKARVME
+756 LFPIEDPDCRARVKE
-771 VLEVQLKDT
+771 VLDVELADT
-780 VRANFLAP
+780 VRASFLSA

-798 GKDKID
+798 GKEKID
-804 SQQMLIDLADAA
+804 SQQRLIELADAA
-816 VAERHKAIDKH
+816 VAERHKSIDKH

-832 ESPKE
+832 ESPRA

>member
-1 MAVKKSANARK
+1 MAVKKGASVRKANTSTK
-12 TNTTAKKTP
+12 KQTTAKKTT
-21 AKKAAVKKTGAKK
+21 AKASVKKTA
-34 APAKKAPAKKA
+34 
-45 AEKKAP
+45 
-51 AKKTAAKKETAKKAD
+51 AKKTAAKKTTAKKASVKKPAAKKAAAGKTT
-66 AKKPVAKKPAA
+66 AKKPVAKKVPE
-77 KKIPAKKTA
+77 KKTA
-86 PKKSSK
+86 PKKTSK
-92 FVSSPEQI
+92 FVSSPEI
-100 DVPYLESSASF
+100 TDASYVESGASF
-111 LSGND
+111 LSGNA

-134 EARDTKNPLLERLN
+134 EARDSKNPLLERLN
-148 FLAITASN
+148 FLSITASN

-186 DEQLERIDQKTRRTM
+186 DEQLERIDQKTRRMM
-201 SLMYSTYTRSLVPS
+201 SLMYSTFGRSLVPS
-215 LAQEKIFLRNYEELS
+215 LAQEKIYLKNYEELS
-230 DQLKT
+230 NQLRA

-262 IYNRML
+262 IYNRSL

-274 ENEPKNVKLQ
+274 ENEPKMVKLQ
-284 ERATDGIS
+284 EKATDGIS
-292 NAKHTVNEDKYM
+292 NAKHTVNEEKYM

-316 LYQIPTDE
+316 LYQIPTEE

-399 DLLHYIVDELE
+399 DLLKYIVDELE
-410 VDEADIFSVNGP
+410 VDEADIFTVNGP

-430 LTSACKGKHP
+430 LASACKAKHP
-440 NLCYKPHE
+440 ELCYKAHE

-468 REKDRIVHHP
+468 RAKDRIVHHP

-600 TDLGIFTASESFG
+600 TDLGLFTASESFG

-644 YFVARIRRETENAKA
+644 YFVSRIRREAENARA

-674 ETIIKALYTASNS
+674 ETVIKALYTASNA

-756 LFPVEDPDCKARVME
+756 LFPVEDPDCRARVME
-771 VLEVQLKDT
+771 VLEVELADT
-780 VRANFLAP
+780 VRANFLQP
-788 DGTYHKLDLR
+788 DGSYKKLDLR
-798 GKDKID
+798 GKEKID
-804 SQQMLIDLADAA
+804 SQQKLIELADAA
-816 VAERHKAIDKH
+816 IAERHKNIDKR

-832 ESPKE
+832 ESPKV

>member
-1 MAVKKSANARK
+1 MAVKKGASVRKANTSTK
-12 TNTTAKKTP
+12 KQTTAKKTA
-21 AKKAAVKKTGAKK
+21 AKASVKKTA
-34 APAKKAPAKKA
+34 
-45 AEKKAP
+45 
-51 AKKTAAKKETAKKAD
+51 AKKTAAKKTTAKKASVKKPAAKKAAAGKTT
-66 AKKPVAKKPAA
+66 AKKPVAKKVPE
-77 KKIPAKKTA
+77 KKTA
-86 PKKSSK
+86 PKKTSK
-92 FVSSPEQI
+92 FVSSPEI
-100 DVPYLESSASF
+100 TDASYVESGASF
-111 LSGND
+111 LSGNA

-134 EARDTKNPLLERLN
+134 EARDSKNPLLERLN
-148 FLAITASN
+148 FLSITASN

-186 DEQLERIDQKTRRTM
+186 DEQLERIDQKTRRMM
-201 SLMYSTYTRSLVPS
+201 SLMYSTYGRSLVPS
-215 LAQEKIFLRNYEELS
+215 LAQEKIYLKNYEELS
-230 DQLKT
+230 DQLRA

-262 IYNRML
+262 IYNRSL

-274 ENEPKNVKLQ
+274 ENEPKMVKLQ
-284 ERATDGIS
+284 EKATDGIS
-292 NAKHTVNEDKYM
+292 NAKHTVNEEKYM

-316 LYQIPTDE
+316 LYQIPTED

-399 DLLHYIVDELE
+399 DLLKYIVDELE
-410 VDEADIFSVNGP
+410 VDEADIFTVNGP

-430 LTSACKGKHP
+430 LASACKAKHP
-440 NLCYKPHE
+440 ELCYKAHE

-468 REKDRIVHHP
+468 RAKDRIVHHP

-566 HSKITLVVRKEED
+566 HSKITLVVRNEED

-600 TDLGIFTASESFG
+600 TDLGLFTASESFG

-644 YFVARIRRETENAKA
+644 YFVSRIRREAENARA

-674 ETIIKALYTASNS
+674 ETVIKALYTASNA

-756 LFPVEDPDCKARVME
+756 LFPVEDPDCRARVME
-771 VLEVQLKDT
+771 VLEVELADT
-780 VRANFLAP
+780 VRANFLQP
-788 DGTYHKLDLR
+788 DGSYKKLDLR
-798 GKDKID
+798 GKEKID
-804 SQQMLIDLADAA
+804 SQQKLIELADAA
-816 VAERHKAIDKH
+816 IAERHKNIDKR

-832 ESPKE
+832 ESPKV

>member
-1 MAVKKSANARK
+1 MAVKKNAAGRK
-12 TNTTAKKTP
+12 TNTTENKKQG
-21 AKKAAVKKTGAKK
+21 AVKKT
-34 APAKKAPAKKA
+34 
-45 AEKKAP
+45 
-51 AKKTAAKKETAKKAD
+51 
-66 AKKPVAKKPAA
+66 AKKPAA
-77 KKIPAKKTA
+77 KKNAVKKSLQKKTVD
-86 PKKSSK
+86 KKPAVKKAASFVASPDISK
-92 FVSSPEQI
+92 A
-100 DVPYLESSASF
+100 DYNESSASF
-111 LSGND
+111 LSGNA

-129 DRILN
+129 DRILH
-134 EARDTKNPLLERLN
+134 EARDSKNPLLERLN
-148 FLAITASN
+148 FLSITASN

-201 SLMYSTYTRSLVPS
+201 SLMYSTYNRSLVPS
-215 LAQEKIFLRNYEELS
+215 LAQEKIFLRNYDELS
-230 DQLKT
+230 DQLKA
-235 IADSYFKTVLYP
+235 IADSYFKAVLYP
-247 ILTPMAVDSS
+247 IITPMAVDSS

-274 ENEPKNVKLQ
+274 ENEPKKIKLQ

-292 NAKHTVNEDKYM
+292 NAKRTVNEEKYM

-316 LYQIPTDE
+316 LYQIPTEE

-337 NTDMLFNG
+337 NVDMLFNG

-365 EDEAEDLLKEIEEQV
+365 EDEAEDLLKEIEAQV

-388 IRLEVQDDIDS
+388 IRLEVQDDIES
-399 DLLHYIVDELE
+399 DLLRYIVNELE

-430 LTSACKGKHP
+430 LTSACKAKHP
-440 NLCYKPHE
+440 ELCYKAHE

-458 VSELDIFEQI
+458 VSGLDIFEQI

-600 TDLGIFTASESFG
+600 TDLGLFTANESFG

-625 FSIPQAWRRL
+625 FSIPQSWRRL

-644 YFVARIRRETENAKA
+644 YFISRIRREAENARA

-674 ETIIKALYTASNS
+674 ETIIKALYTASNA

-726 IFYFYNEGHEDVYL
+726 IFYFYNEGHEDIYL

-756 LFPVEDPDCKARVME
+756 LFPIEDPDCRARVKE
-771 VLEVQLKDT
+771 VLDVELADT
-780 VRANFLAP
+780 VRAHFLSP
-788 DGTYHKLDLR
+788 DGSYHKLDLR
-798 GKDKID
+798 GKEKLD
-804 SQQMLIDLADAA
+804 SQQKLIDLADAA
-816 VAERHKAIDKH
+816 VAERHKSIDKH

-832 ESPKE
+832 ESPRE

>member
-1 MAVKKSANARK
+1 MAVKKSASARK
-12 TNTTAKKTP
+12 SNTSAGKKQTTVKKTQAKKS
-21 AKKAAVKKTGAKK
+21 AVKKPAAKK
-34 APAKKAPAKKA
+34 APAKKTETKKVQAKKA
-45 AEKKAP
+45 
-51 AKKTAAKKETAKKAD
+51 
-66 AKKPVAKKPAA
+66 VAKKPEA
-77 KKIPAKKTA
+77 KKEVKKKA
-86 PKKSSK
+86 PS
-92 FVSSPEQI
+92 FVASPDI
-100 DVPYLESSASF
+100 KDKAFLESTASF
-111 LSGND
+111 LSGNA

-129 DRILN
+129 DRILH
-134 EARDTKNPLLERLN
+134 EARDQKNPLLERLN

-201 SLMYSTYTRSLVPS
+201 SLMYSTYGRSLVPS
-215 LAQEKIFLRNYEELS
+215 LAAEKIFLKNYDELS
-230 DQLKT
+230 DQLRK

-268 NMCVML
+268 NMCVRL
-274 ENEPKNVKLQ
+274 VNEPNQLKLQ
-284 ERATDGIS
+284 ESANYGIS
-292 NAKHTVNEDKYM
+292 NAKKSVNEDKYM

-316 LYQIPTDE
+316 LYQIPTED
-324 GDVFVPVEQIIRA
+324 GDVFIPVEQIIRA
-337 NTDMLFNG
+337 NVGMLFDG
-345 QTVVATAFYR
+345 QAVEATAFYR

-365 EDEAEDLLKEIEEQV
+365 EDEAEDLLKEIETQV

-399 DLLHYIVDELE
+399 DLLRYIVDELE

-430 LTSACKGKHP
+430 LTSACKAKHP
-440 NLCYKPHE
+440 ELCYKAHE

-468 REKDRIVHHP
+468 RAKDRIVHHP

-600 TDLGIFTASESFG
+600 TDLGLFTANESFG

-625 FSIPQAWRRL
+625 FSIPQSWRRL

-644 YFVARIRRETENAKA
+644 YFIARIRREADNARA

-674 ETIIKALYTASNS
+674 ETVIKALYTASNA

-702 AGIPGMSENI
+702 AGVPGMSENI

-726 IFYFYNEGHEDVYL
+726 IFYFYNEGHEDIYL

-756 LFPVEDPDCKARVME
+756 LFPIEDPDCRARVKE
-771 VLEVQLKDT
+771 VLDVELADT
-780 VRANFLAP
+780 VRAHFLSP

-798 GKDKID
+798 GKEKVD
-804 SQQMLIDLADAA
+804 SQQKLIDLADAA
-816 VAERHKAIDKH
+816 VAERHKSIDKH

-832 ESPKE
+832 ESPRE